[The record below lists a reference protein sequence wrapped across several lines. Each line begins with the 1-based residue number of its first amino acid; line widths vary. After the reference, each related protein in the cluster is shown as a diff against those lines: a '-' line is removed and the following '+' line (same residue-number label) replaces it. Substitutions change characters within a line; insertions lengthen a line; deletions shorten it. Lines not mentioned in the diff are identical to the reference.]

1 MDIDLA
7 VSACRAGDDVSF
19 QIDRENVLHR
29 YLVETDAMCFHEKP
43 ARIIRQ
49 AHRNMPAGKVL
60 LAFSDQHFA
69 GINQLLFD
77 DSVRRL
83 TMLCY

>member
-1 MDIDLA
+1 
-7 VSACRAGDDVSF
+7 
-19 QIDRENVLHR
+19 
-29 YLVETDAMCFHEKP
+29 MCFHEKA

-49 AHRNMPAGKVL
+49 AHRNMPAGKVI